1 MTRGRRHEAPF
12 HGTSSGHHVVHVRA
26 VPPRHQ
32 GGLPREGKARPACKQ
47 MDEPVAR
54 DAEPGKGHPGQE
66 ARETES
72 EFKRIGY
79 KMQTIGEYKEYTRQ
93 LENEV
98 GKWHH
103 AYDALVVERNALVN
117 RLLKYEKTVS
127 IRNEEGAE
135 SVALLRETFDAI
147 SGELDELRKH
157 EVEWDMAKAR
167 IKELE
172 SEINQLKTR

>member
-1 MTRGRRHEAPF
+1 
-12 HGTSSGHHVVHVRA
+12 
-26 VPPRHQ
+26 
-32 GGLPREGKARPACKQ
+32 
-47 MDEPVAR
+47 
-54 DAEPGKGHPGQE
+54 
-66 ARETES
+66 
-72 EFKRIGY
+72 
-79 KMQTIGEYKEYTRQ
+79 MQTIGEYKEYTLQ
-93 LENEV
+93 LEGEV

-147 SGELDELRKH
+147 SGELEELRKR

-172 SEINQLKTR
+172 SEINQLKKR